1 MTKGRLVAFSDG
13 VMAIIITIMGLELKT
28 PPGADWADLGKSLGS
43 LFAYALSF
51 TFIAIYWN
59 NHHHMLHTCA
69 KVTGGVLWANTHLL
83 FWLSLVP
90 FATTWLEHQVFTPA
104 PTAAYGI
111 LLFFCA
117 VAYTILQATIIRA
130 NGPQSKLKRAVGA
143 DWKGRLSASG
153 YLLSIPI
160 AMVAPA
166 VSVGIFVIVALV
178 WLIPDRRIEKTLNE
192 ST

>member
-1 MTKGRLVAFSDG
+1 MTKGRLEAFSDG
-13 VMAIIITIMGLELKT
+13 VIAIIITIMVLELKA
-28 PPGADWADLGKSLGS
+28 PPGADWAHLGESLAS

-51 TFIAIYWN
+51 TFVAIYWN
-59 NHHHMLHTCA
+59 NHHHMLHTCS

-90 FATTWLEHQVFTPA
+90 FATTWLEHDGLQSA

-111 LLFFCA
+111 LLFLCA

-130 NGPQSKLKRAVGA
+130 NGPESKLKRAVGS
-143 DWKGRLSASG
+143 DWKGRLSASA
-153 YLLSIPI
+153 YLASIPI

-166 VSVGIFVIVALV
+166 VSIGIFVIVALV
-178 WLIPDRRIEKTLNE
+178 WLIPDRRIEKALNE